1 MIFED
6 LLRMNSQNFKPNRRE
21 LLLKKGGIVT
31 IIVGGESFSGGSI
44 HLLLAK
50 LNYIR
55 NVYKGACKKIIFRFL
70 NVFVPMD
77 KLTYIIFES
86 IIYMLCKKYNY
97 EVLVYMKGFDL
108 SINTSGFK
116 SSLLRMFV
124 AREIGQDDFQRKFV
138 WLLDKTHFRRMVNH
152 DDSEEQSRLMY
163 DIKHFVANLGVNR
176 EDSTRIAEIVA
187 ELADNACEHA
197 QSDCLID
204 IDIADDWF
212 RKTGDEDG
220 IYYSVNVSVLNFS
233 DKLIWDNLKEKVV
246 TRNYKESPRY
256 EKLEKAYSFHKEK
269 FDDVYDE
276 DYFFIIS
283 TFQNEISGRPNQTE
297 TGGKGLTELLTE
309 IGANKNDGYL
319 LSGNKVVCFPTELIQ
334 YDKDGW
340 VGFNAQK
347 DFFSSIPDREVLC
360 KSETFLPG
368 TAYNLTLI
376 YRR

>member
-1 MIFED
+1 
-6 LLRMNSQNFKPNRRE
+6 
-21 LLLKKGGIVT
+21 
-31 IIVGGESFSGGSI
+31 
-44 HLLLAK
+44 
-50 LNYIR
+50 
-55 NVYKGACKKIIFRFL
+55 
-70 NVFVPMD
+70 MD

-86 IIYMLCKKYNY
+86 IIYMLCKKCNY
-97 EVLVYMKGFDL
+97 EVLVYMNAFEL
-108 SINTSGFK
+108 SINTIGYK
-116 SSLLRMFV
+116 SSLLRKF
-124 AREIGQDDFQRKFV
+124 ATGKIGQDDFKKQFD
-138 WLLDKTHFRRMVNH
+138 WLLDKTHFRRKVKH
-152 DDSEEQSRLMY
+152 DDSEEQSKLLY

-204 IDIADDWF
+204 IDIADDLF

-233 DKLIWDNLKEKVV
+233 DKFIWDNLKEKIVAKKY
-246 TRNYKESPRY
+246 NESPRY
-256 EKLEKAYSFHKEK
+256 EKLEKAYCFHKGK

-276 DYFFIIS
+276 DYFFMIS

-309 IGANKNDGYL
+309 IGANENDGYL
-319 LSGNKVVCFPTELIQ
+319 LSGNKIVRFPKELIQ

-347 DFFSSIPDREVLC
+347 DFFSNIPDREVLC
-360 KSETFLPG
+360 KSDTFLLG
-368 TAYNLTLI
+368 TAYNLTFI